1 VNPLL
6 TLSDGELVGRLCPA
20 TTLEAWTFT
29 AQEIREAL
37 QGERVLCPSI
47 ELSNACNLN
56 CPYCYVEHAKSLK
69 KEKYTDQLTVAQ
81 IEDLVRRLADAG
93 ARTINII
100 GAGEPTVD
108 PAFERIVRLIASLGV
123 KALVATNGIRVATSL
138 KVLAAI
144 VETRASVVLKCN
156 SQDAKLQ
163 DFLVGSKGYAAVR
176 DKAFKAL
183 LNAGL
188 NKTRPTRLALNSL
201 LMRAN
206 AGEILKLQEFCR
218 RNNIALIAG
227 DYMPTGR
234 TSGGQFRGE
243 LVLEQQGGMCGAASE
258 MFEPLDPTQRD
269 CLANE
274 MASLDERLGYPLI
287 PVVAYASGI
296 PCVQALGVCVD
307 NRGWVWHCPARQQLI
322 SPSVESKPLAIL
334 STRTIFTNLWSYD
347 SYLQQVKRRFDGS
360 CCYKPQINRH
370 FKQNTDDREK
380 VYHGRT

>member
-69 KEKYTDQLTVAQ
+69 KEQYADQLTVAQ
-81 IEDLVRRLADAG
+81 IEDLVCRLADAG

-108 PAFERIVRLIASLGV
+108 PAFERIVRLIASLGI
-123 KALVATNGIRVATSL
+123 KALVATNGIKVATSPQ
-138 KVLAAI
+138 VLAAI

-156 SQDAKLQ
+156 SRDANLQ
-163 DFLVGSKGYAAVR
+163 DFLVGSKGYAALR
-176 DKAFKAL
+176 DKAFEAL
-183 LNAGL
+183 LSAGL
-188 NKTRPTRLALNSL
+188 NKTRPTRLAFNSL

-206 AGEILKLQEFCR
+206 LGEILKLQKFCR

-234 TSGGQFRGE
+234 TSGGEFRGE
-243 LVLEQQGGMCGAASE
+243 LVLEQQGGMCGAALE
-258 MFEPLDPTQRD
+258 MFEPLECSQRHA
-269 CLANE
+269 LASKME
-274 MASLDERLGYPLI
+274 RLDERLGFPLL

-307 NRGWVWHCPARQQLI
+307 NRGRVWHCPARQRRVGSSYEPI
-322 SPSVESKPLAIL
+322 SVALL
-334 STRTIFTNLWSYD
+334 SGRTVFAELWSAEP
-347 SYLQQVKRRFDGS
+347 YLQMVRHQFDGG
-360 CCYKPQINRH
+360 CAYKPPFDSRAACDNGRA
-370 FKQNTDDREK
+370 TDI
-380 VYHGRT
+380 